1 MKFLKRIER
10 PIAPALDKRRI
21 RAAAFL
27 LFAAAAVF
35 VYPVDIETALTS
47 SNAVFDSDGKYPK
60 IPDFGFRLVLKEDL
74 GKNINGTLAI
84 ERSPGFGNVI
94 RGRIAYVTDYIN
106 ISIGPTL
113 GFLNTQPLKRDF
125 ITLFQ
130 PGFGTGLSLVTPK
143 GFSASVD
150 ADFSIAAVSVKQK
163 GIFLQNG
170 FFEIGWRFP
179 NLLAFLKLS
188 QKNKTQVQNSSEIT
202 IIASDMGL
210 YTTAFSKP
218 SRIKIPVNI
227 FYRGIRFENGANR
240 TETGNIMVESGFTHT
255 VSSGFEWFVK
265 FGAAVYSF
273 DLATK
278 AAVKGFFFD
287 AELGLKFTVGN

>member
-1 MKFLKRIER
+1 MKNVKR
-10 PIAPALDKRRI
+10 LTLLF
-21 RAAAFL
+21 FL
-27 LFAAAAVF
+27 LTAALLYA
-35 VYPVDIETALTS
+35 VDIETALTS
-47 SNAVFDSDGKYPK
+47 GNSIFNSNGAFSKVPN
-60 IPDFGFRLVLKEDL
+60 FGFRLVLKEDL
-74 GKNINGTLAI
+74 GKSINGVLAV
-84 ERSPGFGNVI
+84 ERDPGFGNVI

-143 GFSASVD
+143 GFSAAVD
-150 ADFSIAAVSVKQK
+150 TNFSIPSVSVKQK

-188 QKNKTQVQNSSEIT
+188 QRNKTQVQNSSDIT
-202 IIASDMGL
+202 ITASDIGL

-218 SRIKIPVNI
+218 SRIKIPLNI